1 MPAKYAIHTSTVPHR
16 FKPVTRSGIIAW
28 EEGCLKCAVCV
39 KKECVYGVYD
49 HRGIDPVQ
57 MIDSIDNQC
66 MSCLRCVQSC
76 PRELIHKSLN
86 PEYQAIGD
94 AWWTPDIIASLW
106 SQAQSGKIPVSGAGY
121 PGPFSGPGFD
131 AMWTDMS
138 EIVRPTRDG
147 IHGREYISTA
157 VDLGKTPGHLSF
169 TDHGDLIGEVPTV
182 VDIPLPIILRVPS
195 FGAIGPQT
203 MAGWAMAAKRLGTL
217 LSVPYEAMDGP
228 LKEFCSVLLPEFP
241 KGAGLKGPMPSDVRV
256 VEIPWAEGWEK
267 VAERFLSLDCPP
279 LLSVR
284 MPMTHGTADTVLSL
298 VRAGISMIH
307 LEGTVNGRFQNDDQA
322 WLKDGIRSVHQR
334 LVQENVRDG
343 ITLLASGG
351 ISMAEHVA
359 KSIICGADGVVIDF
373 PILIAL
379 ECRMCRRCTKG
390 LSCPVDIEDATADW
404 TASRVVNLIGAWHNQ
419 LLEMMGAM
427 GIRDARRLR
436 GEAGRAMFFEELE
449 RDTFSAMGDIEEG
462 CDIE

>member
-1 MPAKYAIHTSTVPHR
+1 
-16 FKPVTRSGIIAW
+16 
-28 EEGCLKCAVCV
+28 
-39 KKECVYGVYD
+39 
-49 HRGIDPVQ
+49 
-57 MIDSIDNQC
+57 
-66 MSCLRCVQSC
+66 
-76 PRELIHKSLN
+76 
-86 PEYQAIGD
+86 
-94 AWWTPDIIASLW
+94 
-106 SQAQSGKIPVSGAGY
+106 
-121 PGPFSGPGFD
+121 
-131 AMWTDMS
+131 
-138 EIVRPTRDG
+138 
-147 IHGREYISTA
+147 
-157 VDLGKTPGHLSF
+157 
-169 TDHGDLIGEVPTV
+169 
-182 VDIPLPIILRVPS
+182 
-195 FGAIGPQT
+195 
-203 MAGWAMAAKRLGTL
+203 MAAKRLGTL
-217 LSVPYEAMDGP
+217 LSVPYETMDGS
-228 LKEFCSVLLPEFP
+228 LKEFYSVLLPEFP

-256 VEIPWAEGWEK
+256 AEVPWAEGWEK
-267 VAERFLSLDCPP
+267 VAERITSLDRPP

-284 MPMTHGTADTVLSL
+284 VPMTHGTADTVLSL
-298 VRAGISMIH
+298 VRADISIIH
-307 LEGTVNGRFQNDDQA
+307 LEGTVNGRFQDDEQA